1 MSFGALRKAAAE
13 LTLNS
18 AQGSENM
25 VQHFI
30 VDPEKEGDKNVA
42 VIRDGDVFNPEGAK
56 IATRRGDDLYDLD
69 DKWVCRLGVDGGP
82 LSPAFRKLLKGKP

>member
-1 MSFGALRKAAAE
+1 VVAPERDQGF
-13 LTLNS
+13 

-69 DKWVCRLGVDGGP
+69 DKWVCRLGDGGP
-82 LSPAFRKLLKGKP
+82 LSPAFRKLLEGKP